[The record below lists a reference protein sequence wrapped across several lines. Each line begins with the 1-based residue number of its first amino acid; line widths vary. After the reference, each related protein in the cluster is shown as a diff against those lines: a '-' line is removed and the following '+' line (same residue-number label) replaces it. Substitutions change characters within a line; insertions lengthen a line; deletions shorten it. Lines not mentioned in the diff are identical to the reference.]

1 MIICVV
7 SFRPETGSQRPGRH
21 LKIIMEAVGFKV
33 TDYGPVGSHRDPIC
47 GRKYDFR
54 TQDLCFV
61 KTEDTCCVETEDMCC
76 VENPDMCCVEILKI
90 LKIGIW
96 KQKIG
101 PFQIYRAIQETEER
115 ALPESR
121 DPLLRDA

>member
-1 MIICVV
+1 M
-7 SFRPETGSQRPGRH
+7 
-21 LKIIMEAVGFKV
+21 
-33 TDYGPVGSHRDPIC
+33 TDYGPVGSHRDPIR

-90 LKIGIW
+90 LKIR
-96 KQKIG
+96 KILKI
-101 PFQIYRAIQETEER
+101 FKITLMHANARQYTLIHKLMHTNAR
-115 ALPESR
+115 
-121 DPLLRDA
+121 